1 MVVYTRLDT
10 YGRLLAE
17 TDMGFTRYLYDKI
30 NWDNRL
36 IVIKGAK
43 GVGKT
48 TMLLQHILRTF
59 ADKKQALYASLD
71 HIWFANHSVLD
82 LAEYH
87 YTHGGTHLF
96 LDEVHKYKGWQQ
108 EIKNIYDSYPQL
120 HIVLTG
126 SSMLKLEES
135 LVGDL
140 SRRHRQYTLEGLSF
154 REYMQLEQIAQLPVL
169 SLDTVL
175 NDHFMQASQI
185 TSKVKVL
192 QHFEKYLETGYY
204 PFYREEGD
212 GFFDRLQQ
220 VIETIVT
227 SEIPSVSN
235 IEYDSVYKA
244 KQLLA
249 VLAESTP
256 YTLNISGLCVA
267 LQASRNNVLKLI
279 DLMDKTAL
287 VRRLYSAE
295 SGMNFWSSESQRA
308 CSIGR
313 VATKVKT
320 INMLTKPE
328 KVLFYNTNLMFCL
341 TPKAE
346 DGTIRETYFA
356 SQLAIDHKLSMP
368 NQGDLLVDGR
378 WLFEVGGKN
387 KGFKQIKG
395 IEDSFVVSD
404 GIDIGYGKKIPLWL
418 FGMLY

>member
-1 MVVYTRLDT
+1 MDRLFST
-10 YGRLLAE
+10 YGRLLAD
-17 TDMGFTRYLYDKI
+17 TDLSFTRYLYEKI

-59 ADKKQALYASLD
+59 KDKQKALYASLD
-71 HIWFANHSVLD
+71 HIWFANHSILD

-108 EIKNIYDSYPQL
+108 EIKNIYDAYPQL
-120 HIVLTG
+120 HVVVTG
-126 SSMLKLEES
+126 SSMLKLDES

-140 SRRHRQYTLEGLSF
+140 SRRYRQYTLEGLSF
-154 REYMQLEQIAQLPVL
+154 REYLQLEQVAQLPVL
-169 SLDTVL
+169 SLETVL
-175 NDHFMQASQI
+175 HDHFIQASQI

-192 QHFEKYLETGYY
+192 QHFEKYIEMGYY

-212 GFFDRLQQ
+212 GFADRLQQ

-249 VLAESTP
+249 VLAETSP
-256 YTLNISGLCVA
+256 YTLNISGLCNT

-279 DLMDKTAL
+279 DLLDRAAV
-287 VRRLYSAE
+287 VRRLYAVDN
-295 SGMNFWSSESQRA
+295 GMN
-308 CSIGR
+308 I
-313 VATKVKT
+313 
-320 INMLTKPE
+320 LTKPE
-328 KVLFYNTNLMFCL
+328 KILFCNTNLMYCL
-341 TPKAE
+341 TPNVE
-346 DGTIRETYFA
+346 DGTMRETFVT
-356 SQLAIDHKLSMP
+356 SQVSVAHKLSMP
-368 NQGDLLVDGR
+368 NQGDFVVDGK
-378 WLFEVGGKN
+378 WLLEVGGKS

-395 IEDSFVVSD
+395 VEDSFVVSD
-404 GIDIGYGKKIPLWL
+404 DIEIGHAKKIPLWL
-418 FGMLY
+418 FGLLY